1 MRHAIP
7 LVFLALLA
15 TAGVA
20 RAETNLAIM
29 GGAMFPVSDFAETT
43 DISPYLGAR
52 VEFQD
57 VNARGQTAV
66 LSYLLWG
73 GFGLLFPDA
82 DLEAALKAAG
92 QDTDGTY
99 FEAGAGARVYTRSVL
114 FLGGGVAYV
123 RADQAGADKALNGV
137 GFMVGLGAAFNRQSF
152 KFEIEG
158 RGKLALLQESTD
170 IEHLELVAAIGF
182 PF

>member
-1 MRHAIP
+1 MRHSIP
-7 LVFLALLA
+7 LVIVALLA
-15 TAGVA
+15 TAGTSV
-20 RAETNLAIM
+20 AETNLAVM
-29 GGAMFPVSDFAETT
+29 GGAMFPVSDFANTT

-52 VEFQD
+52 VELQD

-66 LSYLLWG
+66 LSYLAWG

-82 DLEAALKAAG
+82 DVEAALKAAG
-92 QDTDGTY
+92 QDEDGTY
-99 FEAGAGARVYTRSVL
+99 FEAGVGARVYTRSAL
-114 FLGGGVAYV
+114 FLGGGVSYV
-123 RADQAGADKALNGV
+123 HLDEAGPTKSLNGV
-137 GFMVGLGAAFNRQSF
+137 GFMVGLGVAFNRTSF

-158 RGKLALLQESTD
+158 RGKLALLQESND